1 MRAGICVCPYGP
13 GRHEAGQHS
22 AFRISA
28 SRVGLSRRQD
38 AAYGAPSYPV
48 VFHVGGSQFF
58 VQALEPAVSYVREG
72 LKLYYYQAQTRVF
85 GYVVRRISVQ
95 QGCRIL
101 RGITARSVSQ
111 ALVRRLLAEET
122 KTKEQQAMVKDS
134 LTRAYDQLH
143 SGQIHTD
150 VNNIFA
156 D

>member
-1 MRAGICVCPYGP
+1 MLRKAKYTIM
-13 GRHEAGQHS
+13 
-22 AFRISA
+22 ISQ
-28 SRVGLSRRQD
+28 SKEITTVD
-38 AAYGAPSYPV
+38 ALWV
-48 VFHVGGSQFF
+48 LIQN
-58 VQALEPAVSYVREG
+58 QTKAVR
-72 LKLYYYQAQTRVF
+72 
-85 GYVVRRISVQ
+85 
-95 QGCRIL
+95 
-101 RGITARSVSQ
+101 Q

>member
-1 MRAGICVCPYGP
+1 MLRKAK
-13 GRHEAGQHS
+13 S
-22 AFRISA
+22 AIMISQ
-28 SRVGLSRRQD
+28 SKEITTVD
-38 AAYGAPSYPV
+38 ALWV
-48 VFHVGGSQFF
+48 LIQN
-58 VQALEPAVSYVREG
+58 QTKAVR
-72 LKLYYYQAQTRVF
+72 
-85 GYVVRRISVQ
+85 
-95 QGCRIL
+95 
-101 RGITARSVSQ
+101 Q

>member
-1 MRAGICVCPYGP
+1 MLRKAKYAIM
-13 GRHEAGQHS
+13 
-22 AFRISA
+22 ISQ
-28 SRVGLSRRQD
+28 SKEITTVD
-38 AAYGAPSYPV
+38 ALWV
-48 VFHVGGSQFF
+48 LIQN
-58 VQALEPAVSYVREG
+58 QTKAVR
-72 LKLYYYQAQTRVF
+72 
-85 GYVVRRISVQ
+85 
-95 QGCRIL
+95 
-101 RGITARSVSQ
+101 Q